1 MGRGGNWGKKEG
13 FMVGGRCAGCFGDIF
28 IKFQCDNS
36 RKRGPEKGMTCP
48 GSQCKSV
55 AHIVLDLGSLILLSK
70 WPSHVQMEFQA
81 QPLPGQMPL
90 SSSTADQAHQG
101 RDPQGADGS
110 VSHLPLRMG
119 GKWIPFAGSWGRA
132 HFAFVVSGRS
142 QATPN
147 WFLPL
152 NIADFR
158 PSALILSRSWGGD
171 PH

>member
-1 MGRGGNWGKKEG
+1 
-13 FMVGGRCAGCFGDIF
+13 
-28 IKFQCDNS
+28 
-36 RKRGPEKGMTCP
+36 
-48 GSQCKSV
+48 
-55 AHIVLDLGSLILLSK
+55 
-70 WPSHVQMEFQA
+70 
-81 QPLPGQMPL
+81 MPL
-90 SSSTADQAHQG
+90 SSSTVDQAHQG

-158 PSALILSRSWGGD
+158 PSALILSRSWGGGI
-171 PH
+171 PINQLVPPLPEHPAVSPIPGVGVVGPYSTAEAQPCTPGSEGSC